1 MIEFQGVNKVFRKK
15 RETIHALKDVSFK
28 IDARDVFG
36 VIGYS
41 GAGKSTLVRLVNQL
55 EQATEGH
62 VIVDGHDINT
72 SVSYTHLTLPTNR
85 EV

>member
-1 MIEFQGVNKVFRKK
+1 M
-15 RETIHALKDVSFK
+15 
-28 IDARDVFG
+28 FG

-72 SVSYTHLTLPTNR
+72 YSEKELRNVKDIGMIFQHFNLLNSKTVLKM
-85 EV
+85 